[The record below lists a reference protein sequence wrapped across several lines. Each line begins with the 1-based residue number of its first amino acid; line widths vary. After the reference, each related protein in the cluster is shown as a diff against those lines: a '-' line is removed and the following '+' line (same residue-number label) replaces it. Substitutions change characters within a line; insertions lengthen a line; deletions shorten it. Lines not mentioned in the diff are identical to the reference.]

1 MGLPAT
7 IYIGAMVACAAAIT
21 AVSLASW
28 PGEEPTRLI
37 AYLLLAAAA
46 STLKIRLPHLIS
58 SVTPGF
64 LFVLL
69 AIADLSLAAT
79 AMVCL
84 LAGLVQTLW
93 KPAHRPK
100 PVQVAFNAA
109 ALTVCGA
116 LAHAMAHT
124 AIPGTTSA
132 DSVGRVGVALVTLF
146 FSNIIAVSTVI
157 AFVQSTSLAGILRT
171 ANYWAFPYY
180 VVGTAIALVIQY
192 SVPLGLAVT
201 LQQMPLV
208 YLAHLFYSQYVARQQ
223 QG

>member
-1 MGLPAT
+1 MGLPAR

-21 AVSLASW
+21 SVSLISW
-28 PGEEPTRLI
+28 QGEELTRLI
-37 AYLLLAAAA
+37 AYLLMAAVA
-46 STLKIRLPHLIS
+46 STLKIRLPQLVS

-79 AMVCL
+79 TLVCL

-100 PVQVAFNAA
+100 TIQVAFNSA

-116 LAHAMAHT
+116 VAHAMAHT
-124 AIPGTTSA
+124 AIPGTTAA
-132 DSVGRVGVALVTLF
+132 DSVGRVAIALVTLF
-146 FSNIIAVSTVI
+146 FANIIAVSTVI
-157 AFVQSTSLAGILRT
+157 ALVQSKSLAEILRT

-180 VVGTAIALVIQY
+180 LVGTVIALVIQY

-208 YLAHLFYSQYVARQQ
+208 YLAHLFYSQYVTRQQ
-223 QG
+223 G